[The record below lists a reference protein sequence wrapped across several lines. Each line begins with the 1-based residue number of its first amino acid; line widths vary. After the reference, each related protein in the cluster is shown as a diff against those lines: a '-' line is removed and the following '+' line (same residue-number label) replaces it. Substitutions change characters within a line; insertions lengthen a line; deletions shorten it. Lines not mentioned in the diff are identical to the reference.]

1 MSDKIRIL
9 IADDHYI
16 LRLGLATFLENNDD
30 MVMVGEA
37 TNGQQAVD
45 LCQSLHPDVILMD
58 LAMPVMDGMAAT
70 AIITHSFPQTSVIVL
85 TSIFSDDTRQEA
97 LRAGAHTYLNKTISV
112 DVLADAIR
120 EAAS

>member
-1 MSDKIRIL
+1 MSHKIRIL
-9 IADDHYI
+9 IADDHCI
-16 LRLGLATFLENNDD
+16 LRLGLTTFLENYDD

-37 TNGQQAVD
+37 VNGQQAVD

-70 AIITHSFPQTSVIVL
+70 AIISQTSPQTRVIVL
-85 TSIFSDDTRQEA
+85 TSAFSDETRQEA
-97 LRAGAHTYLNKTISV
+97 LRAGAYKFLHKSIPVNT
-112 DVLADAIR
+112 LADTIR

>member
-1 MSDKIRIL
+1 ML
-9 IADDHYI
+9 
-16 LRLGLATFLENNDD
+16 
-30 MVMVGEA
+30 MVGEA
-37 TNGQQAVD
+37 ADGQQAVE
-45 LCQSLHPDVILMD
+45 LCERLHPDVILMD

-85 TSIFSDDTRQEA
+85 TSIFSDETRQEA

-120 EAAS
+120 EAAG